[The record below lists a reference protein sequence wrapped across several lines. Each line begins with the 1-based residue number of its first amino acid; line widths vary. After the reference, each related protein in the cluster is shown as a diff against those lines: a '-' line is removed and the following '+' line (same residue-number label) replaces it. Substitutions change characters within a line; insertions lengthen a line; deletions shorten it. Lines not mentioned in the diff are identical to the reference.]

1 MCVTRH
7 QSQTGAQP
15 IEEESITAGH
25 RRIIVHESGSMRHVV
40 NGRLIVGWCKAGKP
54 KSQQS
59 NLVKYGALG
68 MGDLHVT

>member
-7 QSQTGAQP
+7 QSQTGAQL
-15 IEEESITAGH
+15 IDEESITGH
-25 RRIIVHESGSMRHVV
+25 RRIIVHVSGSMRHVV

>member
-15 IEEESITAGH
+15 IDEESITGH
-25 RRIIVHESGSMRHVV
+25 GRIIVHVSGSMRHVV

-59 NLVKYGALG
+59 NAVKHGALG
-68 MGDLHVT
+68 AYTHVRVL